1 MKKTT
6 IQGVLVHG
14 SQLLDVAEEVQRRI
28 NKEGITVEIQRD
40 GFEKRTPRGIKRIR
54 LDFP

>member
-1 MKKTT
+1 MKETT